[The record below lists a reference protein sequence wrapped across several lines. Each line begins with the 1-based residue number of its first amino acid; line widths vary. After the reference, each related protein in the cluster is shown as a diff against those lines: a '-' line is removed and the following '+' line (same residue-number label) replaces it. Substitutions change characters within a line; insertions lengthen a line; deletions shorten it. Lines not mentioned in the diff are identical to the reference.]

1 MSKIK
6 IELDVKDYVLN
17 WIKSESLKNGISVE
31 DYISLVQESSYI
43 QSTQNPNFT
52 IGVLL
57 KRGVKFAK

>member
-6 IELDVKDYVLN
+6 VELDVKEHVLD

-57 KRGVKFAK
+57 KRGTKFAR